1 MLSIW
6 SNLEELLIDT
16 PTAAFRCTCERRRHQ
31 WCEQC
36 IPEVYVLLSRFQ
48 RLRRFSIAGDVSES
62 RKYLIQEFRKF
73 IKRMP
78 ALNMNA
84 FPSLQWVRINW
95 KSFPRAFK
103 QPLYDGLRFVA
114 NRNPQKVIILET
126 GVGLC
131 PCHNPRLKEGWLS
144 AIGRKRLSRIPP
156 NLKFIFF
163 RDV

>member
-6 SNLEELLIDT
+6 SNLEELSIKT
-16 PTAAFRCTCERRRHQ
+16 PTEVFRCNCEIRRHQ
-31 WCEQC
+31 WCEEC
-36 IPEVYVLLSRFQ
+36 ILEVYVLLSRFQ
-48 RLRRFSIAGDVSES
+48 RLRRFSISGNVSQS
-62 RKYLIQEFRKF
+62 RRRLIQEFGKF

-95 KSFPRAFK
+95 NSFPRAFK
-103 QPLYDGLRFVA
+103 QPLYDGLQFVA

-131 PCHNPRLKEGWLS
+131 QCHSPRLKEGWLS
-144 AIGRKRLSRIPP
+144 AIGTKRLSRIPP